1 MKTLLV
7 ITTALLMSTGL
18 SAQTTKAPA
27 KKTSTS
33 SAKGKTAAKGKKSSK
48 GVKIKTSE
56 GSEFDEVICY
66 ENGPCTFNILK
77 KDTLV
82 YEVNAA
88 GKQYNLFIIPNKF
101 QANTIAD
108 FNWKTTG
115 SDPKS
120 GHVVINASALNA
132 GKRYLMDFPGGELKL
147 TDASAVW
154 LSNVNF
160 KEVTKGETA
169 ITFDGSTSENFKSP
183 EADAVSA
190 DVNYK
195 GKQMSLEGFSIENKP
210 EGEAGRK
217 EVWVLNISTNL
228 LILKL
233 DNGAYSIMLKEVR
246 QRKGM

>member
-7 ITTALLMSTGL
+7 ICTALLISSSL

-27 KKTSTS
+27 KKTAST
-33 SAKGKTAAKGKKSSK
+33 AKGKTAAKGKKPSK

-115 SDPKS
+115 AESKS
-120 GHVVINASALNA
+120 GHVVISSAALNS
-132 GKRYLMDFPGGELKL
+132 GKRYLVDFPAGELKL

-154 LSNVNF
+154 LSNANF
-160 KEVTKGETA
+160 KEVTKGETQ
-169 ITFDGSTSENFKSP
+169 ITFDGNTPENFKSP

-233 DNGAYSIMLKEVR
+233 DNNAFSMVLKEVR